1 MTKIKPTT
9 IYKTLH
15 RATRTVL
22 KKNVKFPID
31 ACNSLSTIQLFL
43 NSSPIV
49 SQFVRNHSTISQMV
63 TVTVRGNATSVT
75 LIESDS
81 DIQTYL
87 LGVINLYIIYTMPC
101 IPWNISPVCCM
112 NVVRGIL
119 AVMFEYFIDIYLPFR
134 STHQIC
140 VRGII
145 SVKTAS
151 SYSANMCCN
160 VPTVRVQIPERKNKN
175 TTNIQRRLY
184 FYVTVSYDKP
194 FYGVY
199 NSKC

>member
-1 MTKIKPTT
+1 M
-9 IYKTLH
+9 
-15 RATRTVL
+15 A
-22 KKNVKFPID
+22 
-31 ACNSLSTIQLFL
+31 
-43 NSSPIV
+43 
-49 SQFVRNHSTISQMV
+49 

-119 AVMFEYFIDIYLPFR
+119 AVMFEYFIDIWYLAFR

-140 VRGII
+140 VWGII

-151 SYSANMCCN
+151 SYSANTCCN
-160 VPTVRVQIPERKNKN
+160 VPTVRVQIPARKTKTQQTFRDDCTFMWPYHMINHFMEYI
-175 TTNIQRRLY
+175 IQNA
-184 FYVTVSYDKP
+184 K
-194 FYGVY
+194 
-199 NSKC
+199 